1 MLVLAAQS
9 LEIAHITDDQ
19 GIQKNEVMEYQG
31 WHFSPIA
38 SFNDRNSAELACRRQ
53 LDAGI
58 FAVIVQDNA
67 QYSLWCSNGD

>member
-9 LEIAHITDDQ
+9 LQIAHILDEQ
-19 GIQKNEVMEYQG
+19 GIKETEVMEYQG
-31 WHFSPIA
+31 WHFSPVA

-58 FAVIVQDNA
+58 FAVIVQDNS